1 MMLQTLLT
9 IVLLSCGDAAV
20 VHRRDARSPFL
31 NLRGGAKEE
40 RQKSLLVAQ
49 TGKKRFGGL
58 PAMDKVV
65 DTLLAGVGLAGTFAV
80 MGAVEAKFGGV
91 KLFVPPM
98 SERQHPI
105 VKMP

>member
-40 RQKSLLVAQ
+40 RQKSLLIAQ
-49 TGKKRFGGL
+49 TGKQRFGGL